1 MSGTAVPDFSELPL
15 GGSGAA
21 GSEDQWRSAVKESTG
36 TATGD
41 LLWETP
47 RASA

>member
-1 MSGTAVPDFSELPL
+1 MSIPDFSELAL
-15 GGSGAA
+15 GAA
-21 GSEDQWRSAVKESTG
+21 SPAVTEDQWRAAVKESTG